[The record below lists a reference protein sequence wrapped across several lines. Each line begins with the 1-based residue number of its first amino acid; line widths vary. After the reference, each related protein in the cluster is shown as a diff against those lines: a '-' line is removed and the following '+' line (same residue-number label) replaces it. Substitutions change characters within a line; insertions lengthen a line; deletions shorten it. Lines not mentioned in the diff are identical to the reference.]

1 MDGWSKRP
9 YTNRGTERFATSQ
22 SQGSEAEQTN
32 RGYAEAEASQA
43 VPAACAEHR
52 GHGSGQVH
60 QRPDAREQLV
70 WVGERVGVQ
79 RHDGG
84 FLIDDPDHG
93 TAKQAPAPAASTI
106 HTTPIGPSFKS
117 VRGHRRAP
125 HRSQYGDGRSAVD
138 LSSRGA
144 VIDPFFQVVSRTGR
158 RRLRRLLAVPPAVP
172 IVAILRGGSPV
183 RAPRGVR

>member
-1 MDGWSKRP
+1 MSKRP

-84 FLIDDPDHG
+84 FLIDDPDHAALLG
-93 TAKQAPAPAASTI
+93 GRLAERIDPLAVVVADHDHPRMTGDRVDAEIDRPAAELKTS
-106 HTTPIGPSFKS
+106 
-117 VRGHRRAP
+117 
-125 HRSQYGDGRSAVD
+125 DGEEV
-138 LSSRGA
+138 
-144 VIDPFFQVVSRTGR
+144 T
-158 RRLRRLLAVPPAVP
+158 
-172 IVAILRGGSPV
+172 
-183 RAPRGVR
+183 GVRRWE